1 MEQDLTAARALQQNL
16 LYAATPQFPGVE
28 IAAHNE
34 AAHEVAG
41 DLYDFFPAPG
51 LDLGILIGDVSGKG
65 AAAALYGA
73 LANGLLRNLVQPDQ
87 SPAIVLKT
95 INRVLMERKID
106 ARYLTALY
114 AQWRPTERSLVIAN
128 AGQPRPILRRSGKV
142 TVLEAVGIPL
152 GLLEGTVYEDL
163 RIRLEPDDLLVTF
176 SDGITETTSPTGA
189 DYDEKRLVRTI
200 ESLPNASAQELI
212 DAIFND
218 VKAFSGG
225 FNPADDRT
233 AIVVKISN
241 SGDS

>member
-1 MEQDLTAARALQQNL
+1 M
-16 LYAATPQFPGVE
+16 
-28 IAAHNE
+28 
-34 AAHEVAG
+34 
-41 DLYDFFPAPG
+41 
-51 LDLGILIGDVSGKG
+51 
-65 AAAALYGA
+65 
-73 LANGLLRNLVQPDQ
+73 
-87 SPAIVLKT
+87 
-95 INRVLMERKID
+95 
-106 ARYLTALY
+106 
-114 AQWRPTERSLVIAN
+114 
-128 AGQPRPILRRSGKV
+128 
-142 TVLEAVGIPL
+142 LEAVGIPL